1 MDLWW
6 VRFLTFQSSPSTDP
20 LQACLEGVGRAC
32 EAWTWT
38 SWPDIHQPL
47 ICAVLPIVLMGQWW
61 QNILLCITTG
71 VQLLWTEVL
80 QLWNMIDWV
89 REQRPSTEENCVG
102 NWKSKQPVTSSSSG
116 RGGCGLFFT
125 SNGCWLTTTGCRLG
139 PVIGGA
145 LAIIVV
151 VVVFQ
156 EIKLPQPP
164 MLMHSM
170 KTTIFWR

>member
-102 NWKSKQPVTSSSSG
+102 NWSSKQPVTSSSSG
-116 RGGCGLFFT
+116 MQGWVRPFPHQQRLLTHNNWLPAWT
-125 SNGCWLTTTGCRLG
+125 SYWRCPCH
-139 PVIGGA
+139 
-145 LAIIVV
+145 
-151 VVVFQ
+151 
-156 EIKLPQPP
+156 
-164 MLMHSM
+164 HSRRQFS
-170 KTTIFWR
+170 KR